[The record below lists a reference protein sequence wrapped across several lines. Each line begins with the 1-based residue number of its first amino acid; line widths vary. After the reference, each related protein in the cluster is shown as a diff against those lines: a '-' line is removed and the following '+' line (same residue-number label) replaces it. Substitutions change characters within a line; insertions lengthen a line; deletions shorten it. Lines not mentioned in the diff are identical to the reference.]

1 MSEDKGK
8 TSHWQEGDLA
18 FRSTLSA
25 LTQSIKQYLVVQP
38 KPDGLGTAQAALLPI
53 LYALGQDIWNLNVLR
68 VDGLPTEARARYH
81 LHLPGGDITLD
92 TWAVGTSLERFP
104 ARDTLPEGGTW
115 GIRTNGSDWHLVD
128 FTGKAKVH
136 DFSLFD
142 EAFPL
147 ILDKLFRDSEATV
160 DERLQAAL
168 RFTQKTEIAEK
179 LEQLITLQGA
189 DSVRERSGGTPDGII
204 KLLKEEGMLDANSD
218 VELTESDLQD
228 IFDYNLK
235 ATEMGVMREAGMM
248 EDITLEEIQ
257 RHCQV
262 VKNLK
267 GNLKATFDN
276 KQLDVSSRSGLYYVL
291 AALAVHHGR
300 PDAIPAQDLT
310 RPPDP
315 APSGG
320 RSRPLGKP
328 GWYLSLENS
337 ANFTEGVRQLLNALN
352 LANRL
357 QATNRGAPYPPEA

>member
-1 MSEDKGK
+1 MSEDKEK

-38 KPDGLGTAQAALLPI
+38 KPDGLGTAQAALLPT

-68 VDGLPTEARARYH
+68 IAGLPTEERARYH
-81 LHLPGGDITLD
+81 LRLPGGEVTLD

-128 FTGKAKVH
+128 FSSKTKVH

-147 ILDKLFRDSEATV
+147 ILDKLFRSGDATV
-160 DERLQAAL
+160 DTRLTDAL
-168 RFTQKTEIAEK
+168 RFTHKTEIAQK

-189 DSVRERSGGTPDGII
+189 QSVRERSGGTPEGVIQ
-204 KLLKEEGMLDANSD
+204 LLKDEGMLAENSD
-218 VELTESDLQD
+218 VELTEGDLQD

-235 ATEMGVMREAGMM
+235 ATEMGRVRDAGIMQ
-248 EDITLEEIQ
+248 DITLEEIQ

-337 ANFTEGVRQLLNALN
+337 ANFTDGVRQLLNALN
-352 LANRL
+352 LSYRL
-357 QATNRGAPYPPEA
+357 RATNRGAPYPPEA